1 MTSKNSAPYLD
12 NKEIE
17 VETCVCDLDHTA
29 VSTSLYS
36 FTDIL
41 YNLPGKF
48 TMRRCNQCGLMYLSP
63 RPTPK
68 SIALY
73 YPEDYTSY
81 RPPISNERFA
91 LMRWIRQR
99 KLQKRRLLIERY
111 SKRKNGL
118 ILDVGC
124 ATGLFLDEM
133 VRFGWQGFGIEPI
146 ESAASFARS
155 HFDIEVFQGMLSEAP
170 YPTNFFDAV
179 TFWDVLEH
187 TFSPKETLVQTA
199 SLLRPDGI
207 VAISVPNWD
216 SWERHWFGRH
226 WQGFDPPRHL
236 YVFTRATLTKLLE
249 EAGFTVL
256 EWVCFMPSY
265 FSFVI
270 SLDRWLKTKHPR
282 LALIVKRL
290 TSIPGVRLLFEP
302 IFTTAN
308 LLNRGSVISV
318 FARKK

>member
-1 MTSKNSAPYLD
+1 MT
-12 NKEIE
+12 NKHKVADLGNEEIA
-17 VETCVCDLDHTA
+17 VETCICDLDHATA
-29 VSTSLYS
+29 STPLYS

-48 TMRRCNQCGLMYLSP
+48 TMHRCNQCGLMYLSP
-63 RPTPK
+63 RPTPT
-68 SIALY
+68 SIAFY
-73 YPEDYTSY
+73 YPENYTSY
-81 RPPISNERFA
+81 RPPISDERLP

-99 KLQKRRLLIERY
+99 KLQKRRHLIEHY
-111 SKRKNGL
+111 SKRETGA

-133 VRFGWQGFGIEPI
+133 IRSGWQGYGIEPI
-146 ESAASFARS
+146 ESAAHFARS
-155 HFDIEVFQGMLSEAP
+155 HFGIEVFQGMLSTAP
-170 YPTNFFDAV
+170 YPTNSFDAI

-187 TFSPKETLVQTA
+187 TFSPKETLMQTA
-199 SLLRPDGI
+199 SLLHPNGI
-207 VAISVPNWD
+207 VAISIPNWD

-256 EWVCFMPSY
+256 GWVCFMPSY

-270 SLDRWLKTKHPR
+270 SLDRWLRTRHPR
-282 LALIVKRL
+282 LAPIVKRL
-290 TSIPGVRLLFEP
+290 TSIPGARLLFEP
-302 IFTTAN
+302 IFATAN
-308 LLNRGSVISV
+308 FLNKGSVISV